1 MKQQDGF
8 SGQRAIVLPK
18 SIIEGIKSNP
28 LFSSLYISDIGYYP
42 KAQYHYIERHT
53 PISQY
58 VFIYCVDGKG
68 WYEVKQKRYTVEK
81 NQFFILPVNV
91 AHTYAADESEPWT
104 IYWIHF
110 CGILAK
116 HFSEECVEPKEIK
129 PAIHSRISDRIELFE
144 EIFRT
149 LEQGYGKENLLY
161 ACAVFHHFLGTV
173 RFIQQYRQANNTKM
187 DERDVIDA
195 TIHFM
200 KENIEKKITLSQMAE
215 HVGYSVSHFSTL
227 FNQRT
232 TYSPTVYFNQLKIQ
246 KACQLLDL
254 SDMKINQICYKIG
267 IDDSYYFSRLFHKV
281 VGMSP
286 SDYKKMKKG

>member
-18 SIIEGIKSNP
+18 SIIEAIKPNP

-42 KAQYHYIERHT
+42 KAQHHYIERRT
-53 PISQY
+53 PVSQY
-58 VFIYCVDGKG
+58 VFIYCVDGSG
-68 WYEVKQKRYTVEK
+68 WYEVKQKRYTVGK
-81 NQFFILPVNV
+81 NQFFILPANIT
-91 AHTYAADESEPWT
+91 HSYGADEHEPWT

-129 PAIHSRISDRIELFE
+129 PAAHSRISDRIELFE

-161 ACAVFHHFLGTV
+161 ACAVFYHFLGTV
-173 RFIQQYRQANNTKM
+173 RYIQQYRQANSTKM

-215 HVGYSVSHFSTL
+215 HVGYSVSHFSAL

-232 TYSPTVYFNQLKIQ
+232 SYSPTVYFNQLKIQ

-267 IDDSYYFSRLFHKV
+267 IEDSYYFSRLFHKV
-281 VGMSP
+281 MGMSP
-286 SDYKKMKKG
+286 SDYKKMEKG

>member
-91 AHTYAADESEPWT
+91 AHSYAADESEPWT